1 MGKMKVNKTLNRR
14 LNQIVAS
21 SILMLFLIVIST
33 FTVSAAETIL
43 YKANTLQETTDI
55 TQVMEEAEDTAAV
68 IGTLEAGT
76 PVIVMED
83 CTGEWCKIRYQGLKG
98 YIHTEALAG
107 FGEHIQIEGETQAEE
122 QNTTGNNFEE
132 AMRLEFEEMAA
143 ANHRG
148 LDEYEHN
155 RKNRIHA
162 IIFGSIM
169 VLIVIA
175 MFATGIV
182 SAIRKNHARLDK
194 GEQ

>member
-1 MGKMKVNKTLNRR
+1 MNKTLNRR
-14 LNQIVAS
+14 LNRIVVS
-21 SILMLFLIVIST
+21 SVLILFLIVMSA
-33 FTVSAAETIL
+33 FTISAAETIL
-43 YKANTLQETTDI
+43 YKANTLQETANT

-68 IGTLEAGT
+68 VGTLEAGT
-76 PVIVMED
+76 PVIVIED

-107 FGEHIQIEGETQAEE
+107 FGEHIQMEKETQTEV
-122 QNTTGNNFEE
+122 QKTTGNDFEE
-132 AMRLEFEEMAA
+132 AIRLEFEEMEA

-169 VLIVIA
+169 VLIVVA